1 MHVLYMLQPPFH
13 SLAFIIGAGTGGLRA
28 EATRLVQEWT
38 SHGAPAGTG
47 TPPREMEI
55 SPPVRAYAWR
65 QAAPRPH
72 PSQVLRDRRWG
83 TCALFGVEPPHLS
96 KRYDFKQGAS
106 DGPGRQAVF
115 LLSWQPLQSPSP
127 RPVPWFGSRHLA
139 DSRSFS
145 RAQHLAAGT
154 PPSPRPWCWS
164 VSTTALRDS
173 PSVCAAP
180 LGSTAIVH
188 RAHSQWRPSVL
199 CC

>member
-1 MHVLYMLQPPFH
+1 MVPQLARGPPRVKWKSPFH
-13 SLAFIIGAGTGGLRA
+13 SGRTRGAKPRHAHTLHRCCGG
-28 EATRLVQEWT
+28 
-38 SHGAPAGTG
+38 
-47 TPPREMEI
+47 
-55 SPPVRAYAWR
+55 
-65 QAAPRPH
+65 
-72 PSQVLRDRRWG
+72 RRWG

-115 LLSWQPLQSPSP
+115 LLSSQPLQSPSP
-127 RPVPWFGSRHLA
+127 RPVPWFSSRHLA

-154 PPSPRPWCWS
+154 PPSPRPRFWS

-188 RAHSQWRPSVL
+188 RTHSQWRPSVL